1 MSLFFFKVS
10 VFSKNYFLTIHYVA
24 EAIFNIYSSC
34 VLFENDS
41 VECAT
46 VLLLDIHCRKQKHGE
61 CYYYISE
68 EISDGFLLRNS

>member
-46 VLLLDIHCRKQKHGE
+46 VLLLDIHCRK
-61 CYYYISE
+61 
-68 EISDGFLLRNS
+68 